1 MAFNPAEYAAK
12 LQALISGFN
21 TQSSRA
27 LYDNQIMNQSAR
39 RSIADMNTAYDKQAP
54 QLVANFGRS
63 GRNTANVK
71 SGAFASAMQDYAR
84 DRVDKTGQA
93 QGALDAGNAFYQGDL
108 ADRQSQLKADQGLV
122 AQQKAQQ
129 IAEDAGEIMKYRA
142 GAYA

>member
-21 TQSSRA
+21 NSSSRA
-27 LYDNQIMNQSAR
+27 LYENQIMNQSAR
-39 RSIADMNTAYDKQAP
+39 RSIADANRQYDRQAP
-54 QLVANFGRS
+54 QLVANYGRS

-71 SGAFASAMQDYAR
+71 SGAFSKAMQDFAK

-93 QGALDAGNAFYQGDL
+93 QGALDTGNAFYQSDL
-108 ADRQSQLKADQGLV
+108 GERQAQLKADQGVV

-129 IAEDAGEIMKYRA
+129 IAEDAGQILQYRA

>member
-1 MAFNPAEYAAK
+1 MAFNPAEYAAR

-21 TQSSRA
+21 TSSSRA
-27 LYDNQIMNQSAR
+27 LYDNQIMNQTAR
-39 RSIADMNTAYDKQAP
+39 RSIADMNTQYDRQAP
-54 QLVANFGRS
+54 QLVAGYGRS

-71 SGAFASAMQDYAR
+71 SGAFSKAMQDFAK

-93 QGALDAGNAFYQGDL
+93 QGALDTSNAFYQGDL
-108 ADRQSQLKADQGLV
+108 SNRQAQLAEDKNIL

-129 IAEDAGEIMKYRA
+129 IAEDAGQILQYRA

>member
-21 TQSSRA
+21 TSSSRA
-27 LYDNQIMNQSAR
+27 LYDNQILNQNAR
-39 RSIADMNTAYDKQAP
+39 RAMADVDTQYDKQAP
-54 QLVANFGRS
+54 QLVAGFGRS

-71 SGAFASAMQDYAR
+71 SGAFASAMQDFAK

-93 QGALDAGNAFYQGDL
+93 QGALDTSNAFYQGDL
-108 ADRQSQLKADQGLV
+108 GERQAQLQADQTVL

-129 IAEDAGEIMKYRA
+129 IAEDAGQIMQYRA

>member
-1 MAFNPAEYAAK
+1 MAFNPAEYAARM
-12 LQALISGFN
+12 QALISGFN

-27 LYDNQIMNQSAR
+27 LYDNQVTNQTGR
-39 RSIADMNTAYDKQAP
+39 RAIADVNTQYDKQVP
-54 QLVANFGRS
+54 QLVAGYGRS

-71 SGAFASAMQDYAR
+71 SGAFSKAMQDFAK

-93 QGALDAGNAFYQGDL
+93 QGALDTGNAFYQSDL
-108 ADRQSQLKADQGLV
+108 GERQAQLKADQGVV

-129 IAEDAGEIMKYRA
+129 IAEDAGQILQYRA

>member
-1 MAFNPAEYAAK
+1 MAFNPAEYAAR

-21 TQSSRA
+21 RDSSRS
-27 LYDNQIMNQSAR
+27 LYDNQTMNQTAR

-71 SGAFASAMQDYAR
+71 SGAFATAMQDFAR

-93 QGALDAGNAFYQGDL
+93 QGALDTSNAFYQGDL

-129 IAEDAGEIMKYRA
+129 IAEDAGQILQYRA
-142 GAYA
+142 GAYS

>member
-71 SGAFASAMQDYAR
+71 SGAFATAMQDFAR

-93 QGALDAGNAFYQGDL
+93 QGALDTSNAFYQGDL

-129 IAEDAGEIMKYRA
+129 IAEDAGQILQYRA
-142 GAYA
+142 GAYS

>member
-1 MAFNPAEYAAK
+1 MAFNPAEYAAR

-21 TQSSRA
+21 RESSRS
-27 LYDNQIMNQSAR
+27 LYENQTMNQTAR
-39 RSIADMNTAYDKQAP
+39 RAMADVNREYDRQAP
-54 QLVANFGRS
+54 QLVSGYGRS

-71 SGAFASAMQDYAR
+71 SGAFSKAMQDFAK

-93 QGALDAGNAFYQGDL
+93 QGALDTSNAFYQGDL
-108 ADRQSQLKADQGLV
+108 SNRQAQLAEDKNIL

-129 IAEDAGEIMKYRA
+129 IAEDAGQILQYRA